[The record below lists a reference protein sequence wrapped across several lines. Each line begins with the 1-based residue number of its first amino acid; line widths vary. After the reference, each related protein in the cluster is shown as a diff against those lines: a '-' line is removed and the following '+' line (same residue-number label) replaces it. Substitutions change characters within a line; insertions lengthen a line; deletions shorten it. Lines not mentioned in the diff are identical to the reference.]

1 MTEKEAEKSSNV
13 RSKGYV
19 ALVNIRSLTRYFSVK
34 NVEEIRMVYNDT
46 LGGLKAAVYIS
57 YFINLL

>member
-19 ALVNIRSLTRYFSVK
+19 ASVNIRSLTRYFSVK
-34 NVEEIRMVYNDT
+34 KVEEIRILYNDT
-46 LGGLKAAVYIS
+46 LGGLKAAVYI
-57 YFINLL
+57 